1 MQNIRLDESQA
12 GLKTARRDINNLR
25 YADDTILMAESKEEL
40 RATLKEG
47 ERGEWKSWFK
57 TTWKNP
63 KIMAYCPITLWQTD
77 EEKVEIVA
85 DFIFLD
91 CKITV
96 DSHCSHEI
104 KILASWK
111 KTCDKPRQHF

>member
-1 MQNIRLDESQA
+1 
-12 GLKTARRDINNLR
+12 
-25 YADDTILMAESKEEL
+25 MAC
-40 RATLKEG
+40 
-47 ERGEWKSWFK
+47 
-57 TTWKNP
+57 
-63 KIMAYCPITLWQTD
+63 CPITLWQTD